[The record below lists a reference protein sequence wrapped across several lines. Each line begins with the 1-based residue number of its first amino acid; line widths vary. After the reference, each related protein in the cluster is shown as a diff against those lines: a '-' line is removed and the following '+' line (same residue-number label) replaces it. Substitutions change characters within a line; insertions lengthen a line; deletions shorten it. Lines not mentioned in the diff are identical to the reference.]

1 MKKAA
6 ATTTATDRH
15 ARKIALAIAKGRPP
29 AFSSDL
35 DQYLDECPGEIFAAL
50 DGASRHTP
58 SESGDPS
65 LGFGYLFL
73 LQALLERLRYR
84 TDLGYADAAEL
95 IMTFQAEVAARAEAG
110 QIDGHVLSYV
120 SGALQQS
127 GIPASP
133 ELVAASAKQLVDDK
147 DELSADIAD
156 ALQGLLQACGDDPFA
171 LVAALAESGHAMP
184 EDARC
189 ALGSGLALGA
199 LPAARAA
206 AVLFLLDS
214 SAAVRRAT
222 AAALT
227 QVVSSLSPVDLRR
240 LIAMRNWRPKDE
252 CAELDTIIRSA
263 RTAGIAYAGWEAG
276 SAETIIG
283 TAVDGAATQAF
294 LLISPAGHKKRIS
307 SILTKGHI
315 ADAFSG
321 EPETK
326 RQIELAMAS
335 AGMNLPSYAVSRSY
349 LDRMLSHG
357 LALTTDR
364 GDASPLGLLQVA
376 ETIGGAEWQP
386 ALIDFGKALSGMVAD
401 LPKAMQDSKAVAAV
415 LRRSDQL
422 AGLEVIELSWFEED
436 PELAEM
442 VARGRGRARPK
453 LASYLLQSFIA
464 RRREKWAELL
474 VRTALWMREAPAEAD
489 SCWRELAIVAKAI
502 ADGGD
507 LSEIRLMHGVATR
520 TIAALA
526 PDRRMANL
534 S

>member
-1 MKKAA
+1 VDVLPFNLSAV
-6 ATTTATDRH
+6 
-15 ARKIALAIAKGRPP
+15 
-29 AFSSDL
+29 
-35 DQYLDECPGEIFAAL
+35 GEWL
-50 DGASRHTP
+50 KT
-58 SESGDPS
+58 
-65 LGFGYLFL
+65 
-73 LQALLERLRYR
+73 
-84 TDLGYADAAEL
+84 
-95 IMTFQAEVAARAEAG
+95 QAEAARLE
-110 QIDGHVLSYV
+110 
-120 SGALQQS
+120 SGALRYDVWRQ
-127 GIPASP
+127 
-133 ELVAASAKQLVDDK
+133 
-147 DELSADIAD
+147 ADRPNHFTVIQVWAD
-156 ALQGLLQACGDDPFA
+156 
-171 LVAALAESGHAMP
+171 
-184 EDARC
+184 
-189 ALGSGLALGA
+189 
-199 LPAARAA
+199 
-206 AVLFLLDS
+206 
-214 SAAVRRAT
+214 
-222 AAALT
+222 
-227 QVVSSLSPVDLRR
+227 
-240 LIAMRNWRPKDE
+240 
-252 CAELDTIIRSA
+252 
-263 RTAGIAYAGWEAG
+263 RTAYTHHVE
-276 SAETIIG
+276 S
-283 TAVDGAATQAF
+283 AATQAF

-507 LSEIRLMHGVATR
+507 LSEIRLMQGVATR

-526 PDRRMANL
+526 PRPTDGKPILNRGRRRSVNR
-534 S
+534 